1 MNILH
6 ALGTP
11 GRNAF
16 VRALMVA
23 VLASVLLA
31 SGERAAAAEDAKE
44 EKAKALYLPVHPK
57 VIVNLQ
63 KSTGSTNFLMLTATV
78 RLDDE
83 EAIAAAKLHMPA
95 LRHQMIMLLSEKQL
109 ADMTQTKGTEKTRKE
124 VLSALQGFMKTE
136 TNKTSIKDIY
146 FTEVVVE

>member
-16 VRALMVA
+16 VRALVVA

-31 SGERAAAAEDAKE
+31 SGERAAAAEDTKE
-44 EKAKALYLPVHPK
+44 ERPKALYLPVHPK
-57 VIVNLQ
+57 VIVNL
-63 KSTGSTNFLMLTATV
+63 KNSTGGTSFLMLTATV
-78 RLDDE
+78 RLNDE
-83 EAIAAAKLHMPA
+83 EAIAAARLHMPA

-109 ADMTQTKGTEKTRKE
+109 ADMTQAKGAEKTRKE

-136 TNKTSIKDIY
+136 TNKPSIKDIY
-146 FTEVVVE
+146 FTEIVVE